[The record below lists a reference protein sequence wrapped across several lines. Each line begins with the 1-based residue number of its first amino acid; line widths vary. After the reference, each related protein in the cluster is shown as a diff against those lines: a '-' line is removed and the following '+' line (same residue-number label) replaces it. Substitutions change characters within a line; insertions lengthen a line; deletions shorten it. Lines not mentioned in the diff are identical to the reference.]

1 MTPFDKTNKEIHV
14 NDYIVYGH
22 ALGRCAG
29 LRIGKVLK
37 IKEKESRWGQETIK
51 SFSITVIGVD
61 DDWVNYSP
69 YTNSEPK
76 LCSHV
81 GHLLYPNRI
90 IVLDKSNVPE
100 KYIELLE
107 SYVK

>member
-1 MTPFDKTNKEIHV
+1 MTPFDKTNREIHV
-14 NDYIVYGH
+14 GDFIVYGH

-37 IKEKESRWGQETIK
+37 IKEKESCWGDKILK
-51 SFSITVIGVD
+51 GFSITVIGID
-61 DDWVNYSP
+61 DDWADSP
-69 YTNSEPK
+69 YMHSEPK

-90 IVLDKSNVPE
+90 IVVDRRNVPQN
-100 KYIELLE
+100 YLSLLD
-107 SYVK
+107 SYVQ